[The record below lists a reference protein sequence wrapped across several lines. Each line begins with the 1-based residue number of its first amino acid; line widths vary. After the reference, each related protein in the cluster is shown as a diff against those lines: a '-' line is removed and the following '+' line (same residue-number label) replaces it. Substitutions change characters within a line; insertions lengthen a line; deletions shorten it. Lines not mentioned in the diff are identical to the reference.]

1 MAGKS
6 KDNPSGYTENNTV
19 TIVRGGA
26 DYFARIDEIAA
37 GATYSLHFQTYIF
50 DEDET
55 GLHVAEALMNAARRG
70 VLVYLMLDGY
80 ASQHLSSGFI
90 KGIEAAGVHFRYFE
104 PLFRSKDYYFGR
116 RMHHKVLVA
125 DGAVCLIGGLNV
137 SNRYND
143 MPGMP
148 AWLDWALMV
157 QGDVAREANAVC
169 VKMWD
174 KAMFQPNCLAVQ
186 CPEVKH
192 RHKCLVRIR
201 RNDWVY
207 RITDITASYAELFK
221 QAKSEI
227 TIMTSYFWPTTKM
240 LGRMVKAARRGVKV
254 RIVLTGNA
262 DVPLAKYAERYLYQR
277 MFREQVEVYEYKESV
292 LHGKAAIRDSDWV
305 TVGSYNLNNIS
316 AGASV
321 ELNLDVQDESVAQA
335 LKLQINELI
344 DHHCVHVTSASFVAS
359 SNVIKKFFYYLSYL
373 TVHVLYFLVTFY
385 FNQRVPVGRKGGK
398 MVKGR

>member
-6 KDNPSGYTENNTV
+6 KDDPNGYTENNTV

-55 GLHVAEALMNAARRG
+55 GLHVAEALMSAARRG

-80 ASQHLSSGFI
+80 ASQHLSTGFI
-90 KGIEAAGVHFRYFE
+90 KRIEAGGVHFRFFE

-125 DGAVCLIGGLNV
+125 DGAVCLIAGLNV

-157 QGDVAREANAVC
+157 HGDAARRANDMC

-186 CPEVKH
+186 CPEVVH
-192 RHKCLVRIR
+192 THKCRVRLR

-207 RITDITASYAELFK
+207 RITEITDSYAELFK
-221 QAKSEI
+221 LAKSEI

-240 LGRMVKAARRGVKV
+240 LGRMVKAAGRGVKI

-277 MFREQVEVYEYKESV
+277 MFRERIEIYEYKESV
-292 LHGKAAIRDSDWV
+292 LHGKAAIRDCDWV

-321 ELNLDVQDESVAQA
+321 ELNLDVLDESVAQE
-335 LKLQINELI
+335 LRMQINDLI
-344 DHHCVHVTSASFVAS
+344 ENHCVHVTSATFDAS

-373 TVHVLYFLVTFY
+373 TVHLLYFLFTFY
-385 FNQRVPVGRKGGK
+385 FNQRVPAGKRGGK
-398 MVKGR
+398 ELKGR